1 MQGDSYILICDAV
14 KRTLVHHVPFELV
27 AWEIPVW
34 EGFVTGMARDLVM
47 RQIYGNGVRVAP
59 RPIFLKAYVVY

>member
-1 MQGDSYILICDAV
+1 
-14 KRTLVHHVPFELV
+14 
-27 AWEIPVW
+27 VW

-59 RPIFLKAYVVY
+59 RPIFVKAYVVY